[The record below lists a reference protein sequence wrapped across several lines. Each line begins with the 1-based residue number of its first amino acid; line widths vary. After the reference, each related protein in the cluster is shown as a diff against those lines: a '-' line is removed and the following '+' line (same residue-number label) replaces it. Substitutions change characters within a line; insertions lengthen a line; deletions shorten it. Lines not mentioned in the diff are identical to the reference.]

1 MLLQTKMR
9 RRIVPMSEDRHKTRL
24 IARILAIVV
33 SALFAVFAVAGYQHT
48 GDITQLLVFLVISVI
63 AYGAVILI
71 FKGIDKLLDS
81 IDDQ

>member
-33 SALFAVFAVAGYQHT
+33 SALFAVAGYQHT